1 MIRRAAIL
9 LAAALILTSCG
20 GGNNAPA
27 PRETAS
33 RSNADIGKIC
43 RSSKIRGTKAAPI
56 APSLPGCG
64 LTSGVNVYEVSGVR
78 LSQPATMDCTTA
90 KTLEKWV
97 RKDLK
102 GAVGRLGGGVSEL
115 KVAAHYSC
123 RTRNHRPGAPIS
135 EHGKGKAIDISA
147 IGLNDGSEISVQRDW
162 GKGRKG
168 RILRKSHRR
177 ACKRF
182 GTVLGPNA
190 DRAHRDHFHFDT
202 ARHQGG
208 SYCR

>member
-1 MIRRAAIL
+1 MIRRAVYLVI
-9 LAAALILTSCG
+9 AALFLGSCG
-20 GGNNAPA
+20 GGGSSSAPQI
-27 PRETAS
+27 TS
-33 RSNADIGKIC
+33 QSSTDIGKIC
-43 RSSKIRGTKAAPI
+43 RSSRIRGTKAAPI

-64 LTSGVNVYEVSGVR
+64 LASGVNVYEVSGVR
-78 LSQPATMDCTTA
+78 LSQPATMDCETA

-168 RILRKSHRR
+168 RVLRKSHRQ

-182 GTVLGPNA
+182 GTVLGPEA